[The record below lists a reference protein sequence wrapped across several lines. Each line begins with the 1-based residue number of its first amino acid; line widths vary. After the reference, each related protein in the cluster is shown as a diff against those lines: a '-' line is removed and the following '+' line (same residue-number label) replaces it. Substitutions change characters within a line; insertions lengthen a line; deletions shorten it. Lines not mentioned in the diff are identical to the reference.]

1 MPHLFLS
8 QKIESFKKSP
18 FFQLFLEQLIF
29 GKSRKFLLSL
39 FKRKKPLFIYLF
51 FFQTWAQAAAAA
63 VAVAVVVVGVAAAVV
78 AVFAAVDVV
87 VVGVAAVVV
96 AVFAAAAFVDAAIL
110 VVVDTAF
117 VNYFFFWKLENI
129 LTNRKVQKLLTIG
142 RHLWGGYA
150 L

>member
-63 VAVAVVVVGVAAAVV
+63 AVAVVVVGVAAAVV

-87 VVGVAAVVV
+87 VVGVAAVV
-96 AVFAAAAFVDAAIL
+96 DAAIL

-117 VNYFFFWKLENI
+117 VNYFFSEKWKKFLRIEKF
-129 LTNRKVQKLLTIG
+129 RSF
-142 RHLWGGYA
+142 
-150 L
+150 

>member
-1 MPHLFLS
+1 MSGPIKALIYGKIVARGEKKVRMPHLFLS

-51 FFQTWAQAAAAA
+51 FFQTWAQAAAA
-63 VAVAVVVVGVAAAVV
+63 VAVVVVGVAAAVV

-87 VVGVAAVVV
+87 VVGVAAV
-96 AVFAAAAFVDAAIL
+96 FAAAAIL

-117 VNYFFFWKLENI
+117 VNYFF
-129 LTNRKVQKLLTIG
+129 
-142 RHLWGGYA
+142 
-150 L
+150 

>member
-51 FFQTWAQAAAAA
+51 FFQTWAQAAAA
-63 VAVAVVVVGVAAAVV
+63 VAVVVVGVAAAVV

-96 AVFAAAAFVDAAIL
+96 AVFAAAAVVDAAIL

-117 VNYFFFWKLENI
+117 VNYFFSEKWKKFLRIEKF
-129 LTNRKVQKLLTIG
+129 RSF
-142 RHLWGGYA
+142 
-150 L
+150 